1 MEPVSLDS
9 FIIEYLN
16 LTETGYLTENFALLG
31 YKSYFSTRNLGFN
44 CIWFLVF
51 PIGLTLVQ
59 LIIWLSKGCEINI
72 FIIKFRNKFLTNG
85 LILFLNE
92 SYMFTVT
99 SFFLNCFHFKF
110 DTFGDKINSYFTL
123 LIGMIS
129 IFFPVFFYLF
139 FVSNIEQ
146 KLPQVIVDE
155 QLNDQDFDQRSS
167 QVSSSCS
174 NISTESEVVKVVFV
188 KNEKFVEKWGLITEE
203 LNVSKGVKKA
213 VLVLV
218 VILLRKLFLALTVVF
233 MRDFPIV
240 VTFLLCMI

>member
-1 MEPVSLDS
+1 MSKYDYCSSLFFYFADS
-9 FIIEYLN
+9 CNQERLDKNFIKSMKSYLN
-16 LTETGYLTENFALLG
+16 I
-31 YKSYFSTRNLGFN
+31 K
-44 CIWFLVF
+44 
-51 PIGLTLVQ
+51 
-59 LIIWLSKGCEINI
+59 LSK
-72 FIIKFRNKFLTNG
+72 
-85 LILFLNE
+85 LN
-92 SYMFTVT
+92 
-99 SFFLNCFHFKF
+99 
-110 DTFGDKINSYFTL
+110 
-123 LIGMIS
+123 
-129 IFFPVFFYLF
+129 
-139 FVSNIEQ
+139 
-146 KLPQVIVDE
+146 VDE

-240 VTFLLCMI
+240 VTFLLFMI